1 MGGGRKVSGK
11 FLRIFREISRN
22 FPRNFPECSGDP
34 KTGKSYCGTGKQ
46 NFDVWP
52 AGEEFY
58 DHP

>member
-1 MGGGRKVSGK
+1 MGWGMGRDGWVMGGGRK
-11 FLRIFREISRN
+11 ISEK
-22 FPRNFPECSGDP
+22 FPRNFPEFSGDP